1 MMRTA
6 FAFVAVTWSLVALA
20 AGEKPAPLR
29 LQKLAVLDF
38 ALAGSAHPDLARV
51 LADAAAAESSK
62 VEGYQVVS
70 QSEIVSLLGLER
82 SKQMLGCTEDS
93 GCMVELAGALNAE
106 RLLSGSITVI
116 ERTALMSVRLID
128 VKRSR
133 TLARANATLL
143 DASQT
148 ELVDASRRLAHEALT
163 GQRLDT
169 TGTLRIAVDRA
180 GAQVSVDGKDLGR
193 SPLSGVLRVL
203 EGPHQI
209 TIQKKGY
216 IRWASSVTVKA
227 GSEVP
232 VSVELVP
239 LSALGE
245 GARSRLWTWGWVAS
259 GVAVAGAGAGIVFSR
274 MASSSYDSYKSATTR
289 TAAVDF
295 HDQTSQRA
303 TMAKVSWGVAGV
315 AGASAVGM
323 LVYAAISD
331 AKMASEIAVAP
342 VGGGAVVVLGGRF

>member
-1 MMRTA
+1 MTKA
-6 FAFVAVTWSLVALA
+6 TLTFVAAAWSFAALA
-20 AGEKPAPLR
+20 AGDKPAPSR
-29 LQKLAVLDF
+29 PQKLAVLDF

-51 LADAAAAESSK
+51 LADAAAAEASK

-82 SKQMLGCTEDS
+82 SKQMLGCTEDA
-93 GCMVELAGALNAE
+93 GCMVELAGALDAE

-128 VKRSR
+128 VRRSR
-133 TLARANATLL
+133 TLARANTTIL
-143 DASQT
+143 DASQA
-148 ELVDASRRLAHEALT
+148 ELVDASRRLVHEALT

-169 TGTLRIAVDRA
+169 TGTLRISIDRT
-180 GAQVSVDGKDLGR
+180 GAQVSLDGKDLGL
-193 SPLSGVLRVL
+193 SPLAGAQRVL

-209 TIQKKGY
+209 TVQRKGY
-216 IRWASSVTVKA
+216 VRWSSSVVVKA

-232 VSVELVP
+232 VSVQLVP

-274 MASSSYDSYKSATTR
+274 MASKSYDDYKTASTR
-289 TAAVDF
+289 TDAVDR
-295 HDQTSQRA
+295 HDETAQRA
-303 TMAKVSWGVAGV
+303 TMAKISWGIAGV

-331 AKMASEIAVAP
+331 AKAASEVAAAP
-342 VGGGAVVVLGGRF
+342 VDGGAVLVVGGRF